1 MIHCNKKKNVAMA
14 KVKKEEPSL
23 TFNGVQYLIDDLS
36 EESKSK
42 LVNVQAAEAELNRLQ
57 VQLAIVQTARNAY
70 QQALIASLPV
80 KS

>member
-1 MIHCNKKKNVAMA
+1 MA

-23 TFNGVQYLIDDLS
+23 TVNGVQYIVAGLS
-36 EESKSK
+36 EEAKSQ
-42 LVNVQAAEAELNRLQ
+42 LVNVQATEAEINRLQ

-70 QQALIASLPV
+70 HQALIAALPA